1 MDQVLA
7 QLFASPA
14 GADPMGWR
22 EVLMYMLAAFVLSQ
36 MLAWVYK
43 WTYRGLSYS
52 RGTVHA
58 LILMSL
64 IVTAVMLAV
73 GNNVARAFGLFGAL
87 ALIRFRTPVKDARDT
102 VFLFMSVAIG
112 ISLGTRNVMLAVVS
126 TSVCSAIALYLT
138 YARFGQRSQSD
149 AMLRFAMPAQGE
161 QETLLRRILQHY
173 CKTFALVNLREAG
186 PDARMEF
193 AYQIKMHDLD
203 QTTGLLSD
211 MGTIPG
217 VSGLNLL
224 LQTDDEES

>member
-1 MDQVLA
+1 MDQILG
-7 QLFASPA
+7 QLFASP
-14 GADPMGWR
+14 GGSDPIAWR
-22 EVLMYMLAAFVLSQ
+22 EILLYMLVAFVLSQ

-52 RGTVHA
+52 RGTVHS
-58 LILMSL
+58 LVLMSL

-102 VFLFMSVAIG
+102 VFLFMAVGIG
-112 ISLGTRNVMLAVVS
+112 ISLGTRNIMLAVVA
-126 TSVCSAIALYLT
+126 TTVCCLVATYLT
-138 YARFGQRSQSD
+138 FARFGERKKSD

-173 CKTFALVNLREAG
+173 CRTFALVNLREAG

-193 AYQIKMHDLD
+193 AYQVKLYDAS
-203 QTTGLLSD
+203 QTTGLLND

-224 LQTDDEES
+224 LQNEDEEA

>member
-1 MDQVLA
+1 MDQILG

-14 GADPMGWR
+14 GADPLAWR
-22 EVLMYMLAAFVLSQ
+22 EVLLYMLVAFVLSQ
-36 MLAWVYK
+36 LLAWVYK

-52 RGTVHA
+52 RSTVHS
-58 LILMSL
+58 LVLMSL

-87 ALIRFRTPVKDARDT
+87 ALIRFRTPVKDTRDT
-102 VFLFMSVAIG
+102 VFLFMSVGVG
-112 ISLGTRNVMLAVVS
+112 ISLGTRNVMLAVVA
-126 TSVCSAIALYLT
+126 TSVCCVIAMYLT
-138 YARFGQRSQSD
+138 YARFGERKKSD

-161 QETLLRRILQHY
+161 QESLLRRILQHY

-193 AYQIKMHDLD
+193 AYQIKLYDST
-203 QTTGLLSD
+203 QTTGLLTD
-211 MGTIPG
+211 MGSIPG

-224 LQTDDEES
+224 LQNEDEEA